1 MSRVNNLR
9 SRKYIKRIKIQQ
21 FQMQNKQFKNK
32 TNWKQSVM
40 HALCLSGSAIAAE
53 RSQGPEFG
61 GDYTPKNIMG
71 D

>member
-1 MSRVNNLR
+1 
-9 SRKYIKRIKIQQ
+9 
-21 FQMQNKQFKNK
+21 MQNKQFKNK